1 MVAVG
6 DPVGSGFIASLARPD
21 GNVTGVSNITTDLTG
36 KQVQLLVE
44 IVPGMSRVGVVH
56 NSNNP
61 AVMLALQEA
70 EDAIRAF
77 GMQLELVDA
86 SAPEE
91 FESAF
96 AHLRAEGVKGV
107 LLIADAS
114 LVENARRIADLAQKT
129 RIPTAF
135 QRRENVEA
143 GGLFSY
149 GPNLNDQFRRA
160 GHYVDRILKGTK
172 PADLPVEQPTKFE
185 LVINLKTAKAL
196 GITIPPSILVRADEV
211 IE

>member
-1 MVAVG
+1 QNPGVADELVHTNVDVIVTWGTPATVAAQHATATIPIVMVAVG
-6 DPVGSGFIASLARPD
+6 DPVGSGFIASLARPG

-44 IVPGMSRVGVVH
+44 IVPGMSRIGVVH

-70 EDAIRAF
+70 EDAIHAL

-96 AHLRAEGVKGV
+96 AHLRTEGVKSV

-114 LVENARRIADLAQKT
+114 LVENARRIAKLA
-129 RIPTAF
+129 
-135 QRRENVEA
+135 
-143 GGLFSY
+143 
-149 GPNLNDQFRRA
+149 
-160 GHYVDRILKGTK
+160 
-172 PADLPVEQPTKFE
+172 
-185 LVINLKTAKAL
+185 
-196 GITIPPSILVRADEV
+196 
-211 IE
+211 